1 MRALHRPLQIVAAA
15 VLVVFAAFPLS
26 RPTHAQTAAVP
37 SADQIEMFRNLTPDQ
52 QDAILKQLGAGGAT
66 GAAGAAGAVS
76 GAGGDRSLQA
86 DRQQQKRADSY
97 EERNPFSP
105 EEEREPA
112 IPVLRGED
120 WVVIET
126 DFQLAA
132 RTPAPASV
140 ATPVVPAVPAAPA
153 ASFAGSPAA
162 AQQQQALAGDAPLS
176 EDERKYLQDMMA
188 LIRSRNPYQLTRD
201 GALNLPDFAPIA
213 LLGLTEEQATLRLKT
228 EPAFRRI
235 EIRLTRLPLKKTGAA
250 ALKHFG
256 YDLFE
261 RAPSTFAPVTNVP
274 VPSDYMVGPGDQLEV
289 QIYGNQNRNL
299 KLTVGRDGRVTL
311 PDIGPIN
318 VAGQLFSQVKA
329 NIEGRVDRQMIG
341 LHASV
346 SMGDTRSIRVFVLGE
361 ANYAGSY
368 TISGLGTITSALFAA
383 GGVRASG
390 SLRNIELKRHGA
402 LVRRL
407 DLYDLLIR
415 GDTTDDAKLLQ
426 GDVIFVPSVGPTIS
440 VDGEVQRPAIYEI
453 RSEST
458 VADAVRLAG
467 GLKPEA
473 DPPDAMLTRIDGNLH
488 RVVIRVDL
496 SPGAP
501 VQGLRNGDMLR
512 VPRLPPTLDSG
523 VVVQGRIYSGGAYA
537 YRSGLRLTDIIR
549 SVDELQPDA
558 DLHYLLIRREVPPD
572 RHVIVLSADLAAA
585 LADPAGKA
593 NIELMPRDRITV
605 FDLSAGRERI
615 IHPVLDEL
623 RLQGNVRQPTQVV
636 HVNGS
641 VRIPGDYPLESDM
654 YVSDLVRAG
663 GGLTEAAYGANAEL
677 TRYEVVNGQTRRTL
691 LMQIDL
697 AAALRGDPRNNVKL
711 QSFDTLTVKE
721 VEEWQTQASVTLR
734 GEVRFPGMYA
744 IKRGETLKSVVERAG
759 GLTDYAFPEGSVFTR
774 DELRKREQA
783 QMDVLAERMQ
793 RDLALLALEGAAANQ
808 AGAATALSVGQTLL
822 GQLKATQAVGRLVID
837 LPATMRL
844 PVGSPSDVILRN
856 GDELVVPK
864 FQQQVTVIGEVQNA
878 TSLLYKSGLS
888 RDDYIAMSGG
898 MTQRADKGK
907 VYVVRANG
915 SVVASSGSRW
925 FAGSTVKIHPG
936 DTIVVPLDTERIP
949 ALPFWTAVT
958 TILYNIAIAVAAVHS
973 F

>member
-1 MRALHRPLQIVAAA
+1 V
-15 VLVVFAAFPLS
+15 
-26 RPTHAQTAAVP
+26 
-37 SADQIEMFRNLTPDQ
+37 Q
-52 QDAILKQLGAGGAT
+52 Q
-66 GAAGAAGAVS
+66 
-76 GAGGDRSLQA
+76 
-86 DRQQQKRADSY
+86 
-97 EERNPFSP
+97 P
-105 EEEREPA
+105 EA
-112 IPVLRGED
+112 
-120 WVVIET
+120 
-126 DFQLAA
+126 
-132 RTPAPASV
+132 
-140 ATPVVPAVPAAPA
+140 
-153 ASFAGSPAA
+153 
-162 AQQQQALAGDAPLS
+162 DAPLT
-176 EDERKYLQDMMA
+176 DEEHKYLQDMMT

-201 GALNLPDFAPIA
+201 GVLNLPDFAPIA

-235 EIRLTRLPLKKTGAA
+235 DIRLTRLPLKKTGAA

-274 VPSDYMVGPGDQLEV
+274 VPSDYIVGPGDQLDV
-289 QIYGNQNRNL
+289 QLYGNQNRSL
-299 KLTVGRDGRVTL
+299 KLTVGHDGRVTL
-311 PDIGPIN
+311 PDIGPIG
-318 VAGQLFSQVKA
+318 VGGLLFSQAKA
-329 NIEGRVDRQMIG
+329 SIEGRIERQMIG
-341 LHASV
+341 IHANV
-346 SMGDTRSIRVFVLGE
+346 SMSDTRSIRVFVLGE
-361 ANYAGSY
+361 ASYPGSY

-383 GGVRASG
+383 GGVRANG
-390 SLRNIELKRHGA
+390 SLRNVELKRRGA
-402 LVRRL
+402 LVRRF

-415 GDTTDDAKLLQ
+415 GDTTDDVKLLQ
-426 GDVIFVPSVGPTIS
+426 GDVIFIPPVGATVS

-453 RSEST
+453 RNEST

-473 DPPDAMLTRIDGNLH
+473 DPPGAMLTRIDGNLR

-501 VQGLRNGDMLR
+501 AQGLRNGDLLR

-523 VVVQGRIYSGGAYA
+523 VLVQGRTYSGGAFA
-537 YRSGLRLTDIIR
+537 FRPGMRLTDIIR

-558 DLHYLLIRREVPPD
+558 DLHYLLIRREIPPD
-572 RHVIVLSADLAAA
+572 RHISVLSADLAAA
-585 LADPAGKA
+585 LADPSGKA

-605 FDLSAGRERI
+605 FDLSAGRSRI

-623 RLQGNVRQPTQVV
+623 RLQGDVRQPSQVV

-641 VRIPGDYPLESDM
+641 VRIPGDYPLEPDM
-654 YVSDLVRAG
+654 HVSDLVRAG

-677 TRYEVVNGQTRRTL
+677 TRYDVVNGQTRRTQL
-691 LMQIDL
+691 IQIDL
-697 AAALRGDPRNNVKL
+697 AAALRGDPANNVKL
-711 QSFDTLTVKE
+711 AAFDTLTVKQ
-721 VEEWQTQASVTLR
+721 VEEWQAQASVTLR

-744 IKRGETLKSVVERAG
+744 VKRGETLKSVIERAG
-759 GLTDYAFPEGSVFTR
+759 GLTEYAFPEGSVFTR

-783 QMDVLAERMQ
+783 QMDMLAERMQ

-822 GQLKATQAVGRLVID
+822 SQLKSTQAVGRLVID
-837 LPATMRL
+837 LPATMRS
-844 PVGSPSDVILRN
+844 PVGSPADVIMRN

-864 FQQQVTVIGEVQNA
+864 FQQQVMVIGEVQNA
-878 TSLLYKSGLS
+878 TSLLYSAGLS
-888 RDDYIAMSGG
+888 RDNYIARSGG
-898 MTQRADKGK
+898 MTQRADSGK

-925 FAGSTVKIHPG
+925 FGGSTVKIQPG

-958 TILYNIAIAVAAVHS
+958 TILYNVAIAVAAVHS